1 MYVVKVSQDQIRE
14 SIRSSAAAE
23 VWSVQEEIDRVLEA
37 RIKTWDEFIRREK
50 VTNAVERSNRFF
62 REGEGLM
69 KEIGEAWK
77 DQERKSSLAEGS
89 VDMDLMADL
98 RETVE
103 KMSDFN
109 DGIRIFRQV
118 ILTNSFGGIV
128 AESGMSEEYAQAT
141 TDWWKQAK
149 DRGSDLSSVRGEREE

>member
-1 MYVVKVSQDQIRE
+1 MRLSTKLLLTICVPPALIWLVGMYVVKVSQDQIRE

-69 KEIGEAWK
+69 L
-77 DQERKSSLAEGS
+77 SL
-89 VDMDLMADL
+89 
-98 RETVE
+98 
-103 KMSDFN
+103 
-109 DGIRIFRQV
+109 IHI
-118 ILTNSFGGIV
+118 
-128 AESGMSEEYAQAT
+128 
-141 TDWWKQAK
+141 
-149 DRGSDLSSVRGEREE
+149 